1 MRSSF
6 SSVNVG
12 GIPFCVTDL
21 RSAVEKSIQ
30 FAHSRSVYGHPIRLA
45 NAYCVALAHADSSY
59 WGVLSG
65 AGSNFPDG
73 TPVGW
78 SMRLI
83 SGISRKASKPR
94 SVRGPSF
101 FELALDLGRKDS
113 TRHFFVGSTPDTLE
127 LLVGEIE
134 RRYPGALVVGSYS
147 PPFADVSDEYI
158 ADIANVIGSTAPHMI
173 WLGLGTPKQDFV
185 SAALA
190 QRVSVPVIGVGAAF
204 DFVAGTVREAPRFLH
219 NSGFEWVFRLV
230 TEPRRLW
237 RRYVLGNLKF
247 LYVVASGMR
256 DSISDA
262 NRDDFPIS
270 DEESARVWRV

>member
-21 RSAVEKSIQ
+21 HSAVETSIH
-30 FAHSRSVYGHPIRLA
+30 FAHSQAAYGHPIRLA
-45 NAYCVALAHADSSY
+45 NAYCVALAHRDSSY
-59 WGVLSG
+59 RGVLSG
-65 AGSNFPDG
+65 AGLNFPDG

-83 SGISRKASKPR
+83 AGISRKDSRPR
-94 SVRGPSF
+94 SVRGPSY
-101 FELALDLGRKDS
+101 FELALDLGRRVS
-113 TRHFFVGSTPDTLE
+113 TRHFLVGSTPETLE
-127 LLVGEIE
+127 ILVGEIE
-134 RRYPGALVVGSYS
+134 RRYPGALIVGSYS

-158 ADIANVIGSTAPHMI
+158 SDIVNVVGSSAPHMI

-190 QRVSVPVIGVGAAF
+190 QQVAVPVIGVGAAF
-204 DFVAGTVREAPRFLH
+204 DFVAGTVKEAPRFLH
-219 NSGFEWVFRLV
+219 NSGFEWMFRFM

-237 RRYVLGNLKF
+237 RRYILGNLKF
-247 LYVVASGMR
+247 LYVVATGMR
-256 DSISDA
+256 DSISEA
-262 NRDDFPIS
+262 S
-270 DEESARVWRV
+270 RVD